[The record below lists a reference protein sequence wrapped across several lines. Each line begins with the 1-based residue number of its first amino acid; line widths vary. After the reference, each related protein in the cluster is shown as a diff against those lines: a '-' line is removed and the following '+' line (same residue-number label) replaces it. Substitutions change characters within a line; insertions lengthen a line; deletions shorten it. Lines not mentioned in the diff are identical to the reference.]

1 MTDLQLYTKI
11 SKLPLNKKTEVSHFI
26 DAIKLEKANGIPP
39 KKNRLPGKAKGL
51 IEIKSNFD
59 DPVESFNEYL

>member
-11 SKLPLNKKTEVSHFI
+11 SKLPLNKKIEVSNLI
-26 DAIKLEKANGIPP
+26 DAFKLKKTNSIPIN
-39 KKNRLPGKAKGL
+39 KNRLPGKAKGL

-59 DPVESFNEYL
+59 DPIESFNEYQ